1 MDYNQSFRYGQI
13 HFVVYILITLC
24 DVISALQGVVIFFLV
39 FVDTKMRKKAR
50 KKYESLKIF
59 LGKNTVECG
68 AKGVS
73 LGYIN
78 AKSNT
83 TVENDYEGI
92 RFKRKYTSGDTEV
105 EKRKYSRSTSIISN
119 ITTGNTIVAEVYEM
133 NEQCT
138 I

>member
-1 MDYNQSFRYGQI
+1 M
-13 HFVVYILITLC
+13 
-24 DVISALQGVVIFFLV
+24 
-39 FVDTKMRKKAR
+39 
-50 KKYESLKIF
+50 F
-59 LGKNTVECG
+59 LGRHAVECG

-92 RFKRKYTSGDTEV
+92 RFKQKCTSGDAEV
-105 EKRKYSRSTSIISN
+105 EKRKYCRSLSTIST
-119 ITTGNTIVAEVYEM
+119 ITTGSTIVAEVYEM

>member
-1 MDYNQSFRYGQI
+1 M
-13 HFVVYILITLC
+13 
-24 DVISALQGVVIFFLV
+24 
-39 FVDTKMRKKAR
+39 
-50 KKYESLKIF
+50 F

-73 LGYIN
+73 LGYVN

-92 RFKRKYTSGDTEV
+92 RFKQKCASGDTEV
-105 EKRKYSRSTSIISN
+105 EKRKSCRSLSTISN
-119 ITTGNTIVAEVYEM
+119 VTTGSTIAAEVYEM
-133 NEQCT
+133 SEQCT

>member
-1 MDYNQSFRYGQI
+1 M
-13 HFVVYILITLC
+13 
-24 DVISALQGVVIFFLV
+24 IFFLV

-50 KKYESLKIF
+50 KKYESLKMF

-92 RFKRKYTSGDTEV
+92 RFKQKCASGDTEV
-105 EKRKYSRSTSIISN
+105 EKRKYCRSLSTISN
-119 ITTGNTIVAEVYEM
+119 VTTGSTIVAEVYEM
-133 NEQCT
+133 SEQCT

>member
-1 MDYNQSFRYGQI
+1 M
-13 HFVVYILITLC
+13 
-24 DVISALQGVVIFFLV
+24 
-39 FVDTKMRKKAR
+39 
-50 KKYESLKIF
+50 F

-73 LGYIN
+73 LGYVN

-92 RFKRKYTSGDTEV
+92 RFKRKYRSGDTEV
-105 EKRKYSRSTSIISN
+105 EKRKYSRSTSTISN
-119 ITTGNTIVAEVYEM
+119 ITTSTTIVAEVYEM
-133 NEQCT
+133 NVQCR